1 MIERPVYEQ
10 ERDVANATRA
20 IQVCNIALQ
29 ARAVPLPR
37 MHAADF
43 SMYRGPNF
51 VCFIEVKCRNV
62 PHDRFPSVLL
72 FERKWKDLRALATN
86 HRSIGLWAVGLWVQW
101 SDDIYGL
108 ARLDILPDLKPLEV
122 NGRKDRGDP
131 KDIQPCVF
139 IDLRHFSLYTDQ
151 GKLISGG
158 VNG

>member
-10 ERDVANATRA
+10 ERDIANATRA

-43 SMYRGPNF
+43 SMYRGQNHLW
-51 VCFIEVKCRNV
+51 FIEVKCRNV

-72 FERKWKDLRALATN
+72 FENKWKALRALAAE
-86 HRSIGLWAVGLWVQW
+86 HLRAVGLWVQW

-131 KDIQPCVF
+131 ADIQPCIF
-139 IDLRHFSLYTDQ
+139 IDLKHFSLYTDQ

>member
-1 MIERPVYEQ
+1 MNERPVYEQ

-20 IQVCNIALQ
+20 IQACNIALQ

-43 SMYRGPNF
+43 CMYRGANPLW
-51 VCFIEVKCRNV
+51 FIEVKCRKV
-62 PHDRFPSVLL
+62 PHDRFASVLL
-72 FERKWKDLRALATN
+72 FDRKWKALRALATE
-86 HRSIGLWAVGLWVQW
+86 HRLAVGLWVQW

-108 ARLDILPDLKPLEV
+108 ARLDILPDREPPEV

-131 KDIQPCVF
+131 ADIQPCVF

-151 GKLISGG
+151 GQLISGG